1 MLEMVSRKHFTVKY
15 LLLQRDT
22 LTLNSSART
31 YCTTQTEQSNVLVV
45 LVVGEGA
52 WGH

>member
-15 LLLQRDT
+15 LLLHRDT
-22 LTLNSSART
+22 LTLNSSSEDQLYNTDRGRA
-31 YCTTQTEQSNVLVV
+31 VVV

>member
-15 LLLQRDT
+15 LLLHRDT
-22 LTLNSSART
+22 LTLNSSIQRGA
-31 YCTTQTEQSNVLVV
+31 EQFSVLVV